1 MRNGHKVTMMAV
13 ILLVSATALWAAPTA
28 VTLEMKGQPGQEL
41 KYATD
46 FEMSMDIEV
55 TDPASGGQVFALA
68 PRMQANAVTISRVA
82 HVSEN
87 GDLTMRGRVESFD
100 FTLDVADLHARL
112 AIVGPD
118 GGPPQLIKLPEIPI
132 GTVVAKDGT
141 VLAIEGLDA
150 LPIPPIPM
158 PGGTTLNIPEM
169 ISNVMEEFS
178 QPVFPDRPVSAGDTW
193 EWEMVI
199 DPLAMAEMMGTPLPP
214 EAKAELGNMSFPIKN
229 TSRLVAFETVNGIE
243 CAKIEAVAPW
253 ELSMPAGPPGTG
265 MMVNESG
272 TTTVLTWFDH
282 AAGRTVRE
290 VVSVGVTMRVGND
303 QMTVVRMDL
312 QIAGESELQ

>member
-1 MRNGHKVTMMAV
+1 MRNGHKVTMMV
-13 ILLVSATALWAAPTA
+13 LMLLVSATALWAAPTA

-82 HVSEN
+82 QVSEN

-132 GTVVAKDGT
+132 GAVVAKDGK

-158 PGGTTLNIPEM
+158 PGGSTLNIPEM
-169 ISNVMEEFS
+169 ISNVMDEFS

-214 EAKAELGNMSFPIKN
+214 EAKAELGDMSFPIKN
-229 TSRLVAFETVNGIE
+229 TSRLVAFETVNGVE

-253 ELSMPAGPPGTG
+253 ELSIAAGPPGSG

-272 TTTVLTWFDH
+272 TTTVLTWFDY
-282 AAGRTVRE
+282 AGGRAVRE
-290 VVSVGVTMRVGND
+290 VTSVGVTMRVGNEEL
-303 QMTVVRMDL
+303 TVARMDL
-312 QIAGESELQ
+312 QMAGETELQ